1 MSEQHLPIL
10 DFGSTSTAFA
20 DTVAIEQ
27 HGPVS
32 QLAVMYVT
40 QAPPFLRYS
49 CAKATVL
56 VRSSNH
62 EAHHQRL

>member
-40 QAPPFLRYS
+40 QAPPFFEIF
-49 CAKATVL
+49 
-56 VRSSNH
+56 VREGNGSRS
-62 EAHHQRL
+62 EQQS

>member
-32 QLAVMYVT
+32 QLAVM
-40 QAPPFLRYS
+40 
-49 CAKATVL
+49 
-56 VRSSNH
+56 
-62 EAHHQRL
+62 

>member
-27 HGPVS
+27 HV
-32 QLAVMYVT
+32 
-40 QAPPFLRYS
+40 QAHPFFEIF
-49 CAKATVL
+49 
-56 VRSSNH
+56 VREGNGSRS
-62 EAHHQRL
+62 EQQS

>member
-40 QAPPFLRYS
+40 QA
-49 CAKATVL
+49 TVL